1 MVRPKA
7 PRAPAEAPGLALHAV
22 AARLEALL
30 KERERLL
37 REVGKRKRLIEQ
49 ARAQAERDGN
59 EAASKLG
66 PLFLRHQ
73 TLAQELTALFDS
85 MQSEPYPVRAR
96 NVIGKLRASLQAK
109 GVLTPLSETDP
120 ATATAT
126 ATATETDPDACANPF
141 PHRRSRAASSAAP
154 ARPDF
159 ASAHQPS
166 PERRPLRE
174 IFRSLARALHPDQAR
189 TEAERSRRTEV
200 MKEITRA
207 YGRGDLARLLEL
219 EGEWQA
225 TRAPAPDASEAHVDS
240 LARCQELERT
250 NRELLKQVR
259 QLTSELKD
267 TKEGSRRA
275 IPRSLARTAATAARE
290 LEQLEAL
297 CELVREFK
305 RGNRSLAE
313 LALGEFL
320 I

>member
-7 PRAPAEAPGLALHAV
+7 RRASGDAPGLALHAA
-22 AARLEALL
+22 AARVELLL

-49 ARAQAERDGN
+49 ARAKAERDDA

-66 PLFLRHQ
+66 PLFLRQQ
-73 TLAQELTALFDS
+73 TLVRELTALFDAL
-85 MQSEPYPVRAR
+85 QREPRPARAR
-96 NVIGKLRASLQAK
+96 GVIGKLRASLQEN
-109 GVLTPLSETDP
+109 GMLEPQPEP
-120 ATATAT
+120 E
-126 ATATETDPDACANPF
+126 TETDSDTTAS
-141 PHRRSRAASSAAP
+141 HRAPPRSSSSRP
-154 ARPDF
+154 AF

-174 IFRSLARALHPDQAR
+174 IFRGLARALHPDQAR

-225 TRAPAPDASEAHVDS
+225 TRAPGPDASEAQVDS

-267 TKEGSRRA
+267 TKAGSRRA

-290 LEQLEAL
+290 LQQLEAL

>member
-7 PRAPAEAPGLALHAV
+7 RRASGDAPGLALHAA
-22 AARLEALL
+22 AARVEVLLE
-30 KERERLL
+30 ERERLL

-49 ARAQAERDGN
+49 ARAKAERDDN

-66 PLFLRHQ
+66 PLFLRQQ
-73 TLAQELTALFDS
+73 TLARELTALFDAL
-85 MQSEPYPVRAR
+85 QREPRPARAR
-96 NVIGKLRASLQAK
+96 SVIGKLRASLQEN
-109 GVLTPLSETDP
+109 GMLEPQPETDSDTTASHRAPPRSSSSRP
-120 ATATAT
+120 A
-126 ATATETDPDACANPF
+126 
-141 PHRRSRAASSAAP
+141 
-154 ARPDF
+154 F

-207 YGRGDLARLLEL
+207 YARGDLARLLEL

-225 TRAPAPDASEAHVDS
+225 TRAPGPDASEAQVDS

-267 TKEGSRRA
+267 TKEDARRA